1 MQTVAWVLMGI
12 AIGWIAEWV
21 YDVFLWRKQQMGRG
35 SVGPQEAEA
44 EIQRL
49 MQSTQELRDQLRS
62 AEQSSDRGG
71 VSLAELEASRAEVS
85 DLTGQLSIA
94 MSKIEELSGLS
105 ERLYTAESTVHRL
118 QAELEDSV
126 PLDEHMKLKDALET
140 LHSQKTSSG
149 EAAAQQDHV
158 LELQAQLSEEKAR
171 VSDAQAQLERL
182 NQELQ
187 ARASAS
193 ASDSNGDMS
202 VLQDRLAEAER
213 ELDGLRDNQSRLRD
227 LESQLSGMVS
237 IQAYEELQNQLN
249 HRVAQEEHLKLQE
262 HARQLEDQLGRL
274 PILEQELES
283 LRIEAQS
290 ATTLQAQLGV
300 AEQELEGLRDQLGRM
315 GADTSV
321 REEVEQLRA
330 KVAQMVDPSVFEDLQ
345 EELEQLRLQSQ
356 SASGQTAQLLTYIE
370 RLREAETEI
379 GVLKA
384 KLEGKD
390 KEPDPEVNTVALGG
404 ALDDI
409 FGEIMGGEGDQK

>member
-35 SVGPQEAEA
+35 PVGPQEAEA

-49 MQSTQELRDQLRS
+49 MQSIQELRDQLRS

-71 VSLAELEASRAEVS
+71 VSQAELEASRTEVS

-118 QAELEDSV
+118 QAELEDTVS
-126 PLDEHMKLKDALET
+126 LDEHMRLKDALET
-140 LHSQKTSSG
+140 LHSQNTSSG
-149 EAAAQQDHV
+149 DAAVQQDHV
-158 LELQAQLSEEKAR
+158 SELQTQLSEEKAR
-171 VSDAQAQLERL
+171 FLDAQAQLERL

-187 ARASAS
+187 ARASTA
-193 ASDSNGDMS
+193 DSNADVS

-213 ELDGLRDNQSRLRD
+213 ELDRLRDDQSRLRD
-227 LESQLSGMVS
+227 LEYQLSGMVS

-249 HRVAQEEHLKLQE
+249 HRVEQEEHLKLQE
-262 HARQLEDQLGRL
+262 HAHQLENQLSRL
-274 PILEQELES
+274 SILEQELES

-300 AEQELEGLRDQLGRM
+300 AEQELEGLRDQLDRM
-315 GADTSV
+315 GTDTSV
-321 REEVEQLRA
+321 REEVEHLRA
-330 KVAQMVDPSVFEDLQ
+330 KVAEMVDPSVFEDLQ

-384 KLEGKD
+384 KLEGKE

>member
-1 MQTVAWVLMGI
+1 MQTVVWVLMGI

-35 SVGPQEAEA
+35 PVGPQEAEA

-49 MQSTQELRDQLRS
+49 MQSIQELRDQLRS

-71 VSLAELEASRAEVS
+71 VSQAELEASRTEVS

-118 QAELEDSV
+118 QAELEDTVS
-126 PLDEHMKLKDALET
+126 LDEHMRLKDALET
-140 LHSQKTSSG
+140 LHSQNTSSG
-149 EAAAQQDHV
+149 DAAAQQDHV
-158 LELQAQLSEEKAR
+158 SELQTQLSEEKAR
-171 VSDAQAQLERL
+171 FLDAQAQLERL

-187 ARASAS
+187 ARASTA
-193 ASDSNGDMS
+193 DSNEDVS

-213 ELDGLRDNQSRLRD
+213 ELDRLRDDQSRLRD
-227 LESQLSGMVS
+227 LEYQLSGMVS

-262 HARQLEDQLGRL
+262 HAHQLENQLSRL
-274 PILEQELES
+274 SILEQELES

-300 AEQELEGLRDQLGRM
+300 AEQELEGLRDQLSRM
-315 GADTSV
+315 GTDTSV
-321 REEVEQLRA
+321 REEVEHLRA

-384 KLEGKD
+384 KLEGKE